1 MSFVQVAVIAAVIP
15 ALVNFV
21 LHRFAQGDG
30 SDEGSVHMPK
40 AFFLAGCVGSIVS
53 LILAVLLFLFP
64 LGKAWGVI
72 LFSAIVLSVVCLLA
86 YYSINIHYDCEGF
99 CYRKFFTRKNYR
111 YTDIAGVIPGAGG
124 DYTLV
129 MADGKIRVDGMAVNG
144 HQFLYFAE
152 DGHREAGLGYIP
164 DIPNKLLGGNVK
176 APLPKLILLCF
187 PGVCMMILVVLFA
200 IGWQSVEIPENLSNE
215 TVALTFLEE
224 QDKVLTFSAGGKTFE
239 IRSGALLDAAGLEMA
254 VSQQRELE
262 ITYCQIDE
270 NRMELWGIRDHSIV
284 YADPESV
291 YEAEVSYGHQSLFL
305 LLAVTL
311 CYWSFVAF
319 FVYIMCNAE
328 KHPFLAALLVKK
340 EDLNI

>member
-1 MSFVQVAVIAAVIP
+1 MSFVQVAVIAAVIL

-30 SDEGSVHMPK
+30 PNEGSVRMPK
-40 AFFLAGCVGSIVS
+40 TFFWIGCVGNAVS
-53 LILAVLLFLFP
+53 LILAVLLFLLP
-64 LGKAWGVI
+64 LGMVWSAV
-72 LFSAIVLSVVCLLA
+72 LFSVIVLSVVCLLA
-86 YYSINIHYDCEGF
+86 YYSINIDYNYNGF

-129 MADGKIRVDGMAVNG
+129 MADGKVRLDGMAVNG
-144 HQFLYFAE
+144 QQFLCFAE
-152 DGHREAGLGYIP
+152 DRYREAGLGYIP
-164 DIPNKLLGGNVK
+164 DIPNKLLRGNVI
-176 APLPKLILLCF
+176 APLPKLILLFF
-187 PGVCMMILVVLFA
+187 PGVCMVILVLLFA
-200 IGWQSVEIPENLSNE
+200 IAWQSVEIPGNLNNE

-224 QDKVLTFSAGGKTFE
+224 QDGVLMFSAGGKTFE

-262 ITYCQIDE
+262 IAYCQIDE
-270 NRMELWGIRDHSIV
+270 NRMELWDIRDHDIV

-291 YEAEVSYGHQSLFL
+291 YEAEVDYGHQSLCL

-311 CYWSFVAF
+311 CYWSFVVF
-319 FVYIMCNAE
+319 FVYITCNAE

>member
-21 LHRFAQGDG
+21 LHRFAQGDRTE
-30 SDEGSVHMPK
+30 DGSVRMPK
-40 AFFLAGCVGSIVS
+40 VFSWVGCVGSAVS
-53 LILAVLLFLFP
+53 LIMAGLLLSFP
-64 LGKAWGVI
+64 LGKVWSVI
-72 LFSAIVLSVVCLLA
+72 LFSAIALSTVCLLA
-86 YYSINIHYDCEGF
+86 YYSINIDYDYEGF
-99 CYRKFFTRKNYR
+99 RYRKFFTRKNYS
-111 YTDIAGVIPGAGG
+111 YTDITGVIPGAGG

-129 MADGKIRVDGMAVNG
+129 MADGKVRVDGMAVNG
-144 HQFLYFAE
+144 QQFLCFAE
-152 DGHREAGLGYIP
+152 DRYREAGMGHIP
-164 DIPNKLLGGNVK
+164 DIPNKLLHGNVK

-187 PGVCMMILVVLFA
+187 PGVCMVILVVLFA
-200 IGWQSVEIPENLSNE
+200 IGWQSVEIPENLNNE

-224 QDKVLTFSAGGKTFE
+224 QDGMLSFCAGGKTFE
-239 IRSGALLDAAGLEMA
+239 IRSGALLDEAGLEIA
-254 VSQQRELE
+254 VSHQRELE
-262 ITYCQIDE
+262 IAYCQIDE
-270 NRMELWGIRDHSIV
+270 NRMELWGIRDHGIV

-291 YEAEVSYGHQSLFL
+291 CEAEADYGHQSLFL

-328 KHPFLAALLVKK
+328 KHPLLAALLVKK